1 MGDEALMRFSQ
12 VLVVVMSVIGL
23 VTFLTPQIVDEPSFK
38 DNMVLLC
45 RISMAIFLI
54 ELVPAFI
61 RKIKNETL
69 MDIIS
74 LTVIPV
80 STALAIS
87 LVKPDL
93 DPHLFE
99 IIIVLMVIV
108 SLLCSTILKNKLAK
122 RWSAEINSYHPE
134 D

>member
-1 MGDEALMRFSQ
+1 MGDEALMKFSQ
-12 VLVVVMSVIGL
+12 LLVVVMAVIGL

-45 RISMAIFLI
+45 RIGMAIFLI
-54 ELVPAFI
+54 ELVPAVI

-122 RWSAEINSYHPE
+122 RWSAEINSYHPDE
-134 D
+134 